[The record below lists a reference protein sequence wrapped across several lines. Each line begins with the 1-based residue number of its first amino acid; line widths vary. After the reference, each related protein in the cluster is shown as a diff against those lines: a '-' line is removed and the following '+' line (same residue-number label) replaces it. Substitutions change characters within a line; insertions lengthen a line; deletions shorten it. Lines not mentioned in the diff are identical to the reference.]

1 MDSMKKIIKWAV
13 YTFAAFCVFCLLLA
27 TCSDDEKEGSNQT
40 STEQKED
47 IKEQSEV
54 NESKRVEEKKEVEIT
69 GTYEVTD
76 NVGCTIHITL
86 KEDETATIT
95 GVRGENVTYYC
106 TWHDQSYHK
115 NRMALIEFSDFHK
128 RPYLVFDGG
137 TTEKFSDC
145 CFLSKDG
152 WFYYSVLPETNN
164 PEWRLKAT
172 KIK

>member
-13 YTFAAFCVFCLLLA
+13 YTFAAFCVFCLLVA

-76 NVGCTIHITL
+76 KVGCTIRITL
-86 KEDETATIT
+86 NEDETATIT
-95 GVRGENVTYYC
+95 GVKGENITYYC
-106 TWHDQSYHK
+106 SWQDVSWRNAGIK
-115 NRMALIEFSDFHK
+115 ISFSDEK
-128 RPYLVFDGG
+128 PYLVYEGG
-137 TTEKFSDC
+137 ADENTYQE
-145 CFLSKDG
+145 LYIKDG
-152 WFYYSVLPETNN
+152 WMYTGYSNADSKN
-164 PEWRLKAT
+164 PKWRLKVT

>member
-1 MDSMKKIIKWAV
+1 MKKYILSIFTIALFAV
-13 YTFAAFCVFCLLLA
+13 GFAA
-27 TCSDDEKEGSNQT
+27 SDEENSSGSSNEQEQT
-40 STEQKED
+40 VK
-47 IKEQSEV
+47 
-54 NESKRVEEKKEVEIT
+54 EEKSNIP
-69 GTYEVTD
+69 GTYEVKD
-76 NVGCTIHITL
+76 KVGCTIRITL
-86 KEDETATIT
+86 KEDGTATIT

-115 NRMALIEFSDFHK
+115 NRMAIIEFSDFDK
-128 RPYLVFDGG
+128 RPYLFFDGG